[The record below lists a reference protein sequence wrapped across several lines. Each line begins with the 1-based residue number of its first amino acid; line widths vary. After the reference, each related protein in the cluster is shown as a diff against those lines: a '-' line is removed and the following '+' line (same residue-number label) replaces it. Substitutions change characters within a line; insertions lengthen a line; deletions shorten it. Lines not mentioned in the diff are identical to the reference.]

1 MESNETELKFLYLAF
16 DLIILNIAIAI
27 VIASN
32 PFYWDMDIYNRSLY
46 LLHANMSGA
55 ITYLV
60 FSTKN
65 LYLHDVFSNR
75 VKRISK
81 RMLIFVVVS
90 FVFAQLFLPTGYF
103 KLFIVEYTV
112 LFYFGKVAFYMLL
125 YRYLQYGR
133 TKRLFCSPGFYYW
146 FK

>member
-16 DLIILNIAIAI
+16 DLIILNIAIGI
-27 VIASN
+27 VIVVR
-32 PFYWDMDIYNRSLY
+32 PFYWEIDTYNRSLY

-60 FSTKN
+60 FSTRN
-65 LYLHDVFSNR
+65 LYLHDVFSSR

-81 RMLIFVVVS
+81 RMLVFVIVS
-90 FVFAQLFLPTGYF
+90 FVFAQLFLPAGYF

-112 LFYFGKVAFYMLL
+112 LF
-125 YRYLQYGR
+125 
-133 TKRLFCSPGFYYW
+133 
-146 FK
+146 